1 MRRLSLVPAV
11 FTLGCV
17 AALTACDAPDGPTA
31 PAVPPM
37 APPTALANQGGAPEP
52 ADSPRTLD
60 ELGSTICGFP
70 VYVSSVGKLKI
81 LDLPGGRML
90 QIFPANKTTYEN
102 GLTGQSIT
110 LTLTGTFHFNPLPDG
125 NTEIVLVGRST
136 VYYDDPPGTLHFSLI
151 VGRYTV
157 VTDPSGGVVRQVSGV
172 GPEQNVCE
180 LIS

>member
-1 MRRLSLVPAV
+1 MHRLSLVPAV

-17 AALTACDAPDGPTA
+17 AALTACAAPDGPTA

-60 ELGSTICGFP
+60 ELGSLICGFP
-70 VYVSSVGKLKI
+70 VYTTVAGKLKI
-81 LDLPGGRML
+81 LELPGGRT
-90 QIFPANKTTYEN
+90 IRVFPATFVTFEN
-102 GLTGQSIT
+102 GVTGQSVT
-110 LTLTGTFHFNPLPDG
+110 VTLTGTFHFNPLPDG
-125 NTEIVLVGRST
+125 NTEIVFVGRNT
-136 VYYDDPPGTLHFSLI
+136 LYYDDPPGTLHFSLT

-157 VTDPSGGVVRQVSGV
+157 LIDPSGDAVRQVSGV
-172 GPEQNVCE
+172 GREQNVCE